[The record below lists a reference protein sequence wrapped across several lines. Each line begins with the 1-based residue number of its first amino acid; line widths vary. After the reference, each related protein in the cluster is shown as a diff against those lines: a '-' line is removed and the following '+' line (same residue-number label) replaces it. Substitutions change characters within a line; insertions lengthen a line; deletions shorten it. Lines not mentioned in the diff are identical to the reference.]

1 MGNDEHQAEVSPIVK
16 QALEAAA
23 QLPDI
28 PKDFD
33 DMSSEDWTALNEWV
47 RKTGEI
53 YSSQATS
60 SASAG
65 EGDCMP
71 SPPDFPDDVDEMSS
85 EDWTEAEA
93 WLAQRRAWLA
103 AQDAK
108 AKSNS

>member
-1 MGNDEHQAEVSPIVK
+1 MGNDEHPAQVSPIVK
-16 QALEAAA
+16 QALAAA
-23 QLPDI
+23 AALPDI

-53 YSSQATS
+53 YRSQAS

-65 EGDCMP
+65 EGDGMP
-71 SPPDFPDDVDEMSS
+71 STPDFPDDVDEMST

-93 WLAQRRAWLA
+93 WLAKRRAWFA

-108 AKSNS
+108 AKSDS